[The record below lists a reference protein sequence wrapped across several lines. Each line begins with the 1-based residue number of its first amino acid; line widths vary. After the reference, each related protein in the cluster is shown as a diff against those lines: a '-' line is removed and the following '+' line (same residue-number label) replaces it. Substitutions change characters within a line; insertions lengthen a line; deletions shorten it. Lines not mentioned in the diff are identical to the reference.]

1 LSLPCGTRACRCYA
15 GWDGENGQVEAASA
29 GAPLTAASF
38 FQPATWGCA
47 GSLESTSETA
57 AQLSWPQVPGLRFLA
72 SDSWPRRN
80 FVEPSHRLCR
90 HTFAGGI
97 SGISVTDQ
105 RRQAIIFRSGGV
117 ALFRMGESVVR
128 VGRLQPVIT
137 KAAPNFRGVGIFI
150 ADVISESGTEQTA
163 KFAAI

>member
-1 LSLPCGTRACRCYA
+1 LLLPCGTRACRCYA
-15 GWDGENGQVEAASA
+15 DWDGENGQVEAASA
-29 GAPLTAASF
+29 GASLTAASF
-38 FQPATWGCA
+38 FPPLLGGVPEAWN
-47 GSLESTSETA
+47 
-57 AQLSWPQVPGLRFLA
+57 QLQRLPPSFPGLRFLA

-90 HTFAGGI
+90 QTFAGGI